1 MISHNSLPIPV
12 ATTCELIGKHTQ
24 LHLPLAKSIRWF
36 SALIFLGLSAAFDTS
51 DHSASFLKLYS
62 FGFVACFSLNSPH
75 LLALLSSLLRDF
87 PFLPFKGV
95 VFEGSCP
102 QLTALFTRQTLPGRL
117 LHFHD
122 SVIPSPFL

>member
-12 ATTCELIGKHTQ
+12 ATTCELICKHTQ
-24 LHLPLAKSIRWF
+24 LHLPLAKSIGWF
-36 SALIFLGLSAAFDTS
+36 SALIFLGLWAAFDTS

-75 LLALLSSLLRDF
+75 LLALLSSLLHDF
-87 PFLPFKGV
+87 PFLPFKDV

-102 QLTALFTRQTLPGRL
+102 QLTALFTRQTLPRRL